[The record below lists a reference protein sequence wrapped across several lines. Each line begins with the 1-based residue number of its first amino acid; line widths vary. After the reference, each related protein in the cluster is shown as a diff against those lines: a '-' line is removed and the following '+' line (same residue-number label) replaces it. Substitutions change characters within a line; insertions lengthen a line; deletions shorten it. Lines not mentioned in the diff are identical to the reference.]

1 MTIAAPD
8 GGKRGVTP
16 WYLALMQKP
25 KVHSFV
31 VCPECALVAVNL
43 LADVAGD
50 GCRRVVDLLPKTDCS
65 GIQPIATLILI
76 TVLQGELLLTAY
88 I

>member
-1 MTIAAPD
+1 MSVAAPD
-8 GGKRGVTP
+8 GGERGVTP
-16 WYLALMQKP
+16 WYLALVQEP

-31 VCPECALVAVNL
+31 VSPECALVAVNL

-50 GCRRVVDLLPKTDCS
+50 GCGGVVDLLPETDRT
-65 GIQPIATLILI
+65 GIQPITTLILI
-76 TVLQGELLLTAY
+76 AVLQGELLLAAR